1 MYVRT
6 YVGVQDAR
14 SYSMQGCM
22 YVPKSISTWRSSAR
36 VSNNCMCSEDFIIL
50 VCLLMVVVLPMRKL
64 FMFALVSLGFWV
76 QARAL
81 RNAHRIHVV
90 GSDVPD
96 AMESFQDLAG
106 DHQLPPY
113 LLRNIEAAGYVQPT
127 PIQMQAIPLML
138 QVCTHKCTYTHTH
151 THICMYTHTHARV
164 CTYTHTHTTH
174 PHTTHTHTHTH
185 THSMRSIQEIP
196 LPTGWVRG
204 GPHLPRAPP

>member
-1 MYVRT
+1 
-6 YVGVQDAR
+6 
-14 SYSMQGCM
+14 
-22 YVPKSISTWRSSAR
+22 
-36 VSNNCMCSEDFIIL
+36 MCSEDFIIL

-64 FMFALVSLGFWV
+64 FLFALVSLGFWV

-113 LLRNIEAAGYVQPT
+113 LLHNIEAAGYVQPT

-151 THICMYTHTHARV
+151 THTLTCTHTLAFIQTHCYLLT
-164 CTYTHTHTTH
+164 CTITSYPPLIH
-174 PHTTHTHTHTH
+174 
-185 THSMRSIQEIP
+185 HSYVM
-196 LPTGWVRG
+196 
-204 GPHLPRAPP
+204 H